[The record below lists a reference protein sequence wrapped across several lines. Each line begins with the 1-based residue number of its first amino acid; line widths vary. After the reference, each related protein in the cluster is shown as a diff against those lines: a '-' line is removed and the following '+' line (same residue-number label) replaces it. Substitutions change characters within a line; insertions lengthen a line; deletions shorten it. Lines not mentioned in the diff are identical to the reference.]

1 MLAFLLFLEPIINIQ
16 QSNSYQNGYH
26 FIAIPEILYCLL
38 VSLLWF
44 QNRF

>member
-16 QSNSYQNGYH
+16 QSNSYQNDYH
-26 FIAIPEILYCLL
+26 FITILEILYCFL
-38 VSLLWF
+38 VGLLWF